1 MHRRYDPPRG
11 GQRAHRQDVVPREL
25 AVQIARERDELLEEL
40 KRTQSA
46 YRRLQSEREA
56 LLERLDRAELNAPP
70 PGRDDTT
77 RIEQLEAEI
86 KTLRQALD
94 ERAASAEQEASE
106 EQEALIT
113 SLLRLRDSIER
124 AQAMAQSPDDPWRQG
139 LAHMIAQ
146 FDEILTAH
154 GWSTLAEPG
163 DRFDPSV
170 HEAVETI
177 GERGETLH
185 VERVARQGFEH
196 AESGH
201 VIRPAQVVVSASSES
216 IRPS

>member
-11 GQRAHRQDVVPREL
+11 GQRAQRQDVVPREL
-25 AVQIARERDELLEEL
+25 AVQIARERDALLEEL
-40 KRTQSA
+40 ERTQGA
-46 YRRLQSEREA
+46 YRRVQSEREA
-56 LLERLDRAELNAPP
+56 LRERLDRAEFNTPP
-70 PGRDDTT
+70 PRPDDAA

-86 KTLRQALD
+86 KTLREALD
-94 ERAASAEQEASE
+94 EQKASAEQEASDE
-106 EQEALIT
+106 HEALIT

-139 LAHMIAQ
+139 LAQMIAQ

-154 GWSTLAEPG
+154 GWSTLAEAG

-177 GERGETLH
+177 GERGESLH
-185 VERVARQGFEH
+185 VERVVRQGFEH

-201 VIRPAQVVVSASSES
+201 VIRPAQVVVSAPSES